1 MTSSFTDLGIPEDII
16 KAMNDMGWN
25 EPTPVQIEAIPI
37 GMSGCDIYAQAQTGT
52 GKTGTYGSIIL
63 SRTKAKAKNPSILT
77 LVPTRELANQVCGE
91 MEKLSRYTGHTTV
104 AIYGG
109 VSIENQ
115 IKKLRKGVDIVIATP
130 GRLKDIMSRD
140 EVDLSKISIVV
151 LDEADRMLDMGFARD
166 LDFILGKVPAKR
178 QTMLF
183 SATMS
188 PDIKRLI
195 DRQMK
200 DHKDILVSKDEPTV
214 ELIKQYYLMTT
225 KDSKFD
231 ELCNILDSNDP
242 KAIIFCHTKHRVNQL
257 NKKLIAARYS
267 TDAIHGDV
275 PQNKRER
282 AIRNFKEDSIRI
294 LVATDV
300 AARGL
305 DIKDVDCAINFDM
318 PTDPETY
325 VHRIGRTGRA
335 GKDGIAVTFV
345 MDEEKRDLKD
355 IERKIGKKIP
365 VLDMSVFESVE
376 ARPLVPIVEEK
387 SVQRSNESRRP
398 PMRNSRYNRD
408 NDDKVSMEI
417 DVGKMDGIQK
427 SDLCEFLKDKGALK
441 SIEIGRITLNDKR
454 SFVEI
459 DKDKADVTMS
469 HLSKCSF
476 DGRPLRVRMMPA
488 RAATSQ

>member
-1 MTSSFTDLGIPEDII
+1 
-16 KAMNDMGWN
+16 
-25 EPTPVQIEAIPI
+25 
-37 GMSGCDIYAQAQTGT
+37 MSGCDIYAQAQTGT

-63 SRTKAKAKNPSILT
+63 SARRPSKEPFHTDIGPDKGIGEPGMRRDGKALKIH
-77 LVPTRELANQVCGE
+77 C
-91 MEKLSRYTGHTTV
+91 HTTV

-231 ELCNILDSNDP
+231 ELCNILDANDP

-282 AIRNFKEDSIRI
+282 A
-294 LVATDV
+294 
-300 AARGL
+300 
-305 DIKDVDCAINFDM
+305 
-318 PTDPETY
+318 
-325 VHRIGRTGRA
+325 
-335 GKDGIAVTFV
+335 
-345 MDEEKRDLKD
+345 
-355 IERKIGKKIP
+355 
-365 VLDMSVFESVE
+365 
-376 ARPLVPIVEEK
+376 
-387 SVQRSNESRRP
+387 
-398 PMRNSRYNRD
+398 
-408 NDDKVSMEI
+408 
-417 DVGKMDGIQK
+417 
-427 SDLCEFLKDKGALK
+427 
-441 SIEIGRITLNDKR
+441 
-454 SFVEI
+454 
-459 DKDKADVTMS
+459 
-469 HLSKCSF
+469 
-476 DGRPLRVRMMPA
+476 
-488 RAATSQ
+488 